1 MTPALTQALQ
11 DSKSVCIMLPKSP
24 YLDQVAAALGL
35 FLALKDKNPTIFCD
49 TPMTVEFNRLI
60 GVNKISASVGN
71 KNLIVKLIN
80 YPLANVERV
89 NYDVDGNDLFLAVFP
104 QPGVLPPTKDNVQI
118 SYSGVAADT
127 VILVGGANETH
138 FPLLSQKDFLE
149 MKVVHV
155 GITDIALPGRTILS
169 LAKAASSISEVVAGY
184 LFEMDA
190 VTTDDIATNLFIGL
204 SEGTR
209 NFTTSTVTA
218 QTFTLAGKL
227 LEKGARREQMKAFV
241 PKPTPTVPAPTTSPA
256 NPNVPKSWVEPKIY
270 KGTSVS

>member
-24 YLDQVAAALGL
+24 YLDQVAAALSL
-35 FLALKDKNPTIFCD
+35 YLALKDKNPTIFCD

-60 GVNKISASVGN
+60 GVNKIGSSVGN

-138 FPLLSQKDFLE
+138 FPLLTQKDFLE

-155 GITDIALPGRTILS
+155 GVNDIVLPGRTILS

-204 SEGTR
+204 SEATR

-241 PKPTPTVPAPTTSPA
+241 PKPVPTQPAPTTMPA
-256 NPNVPKSWVEPKIY
+256 NSNVPKSWVEPKIY
-270 KGTSVS
+270 KGTSAS